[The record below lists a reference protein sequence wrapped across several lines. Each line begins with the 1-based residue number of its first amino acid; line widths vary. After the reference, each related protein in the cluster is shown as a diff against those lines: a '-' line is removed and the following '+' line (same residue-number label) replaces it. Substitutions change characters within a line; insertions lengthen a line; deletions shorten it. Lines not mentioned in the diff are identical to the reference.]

1 VKAPQVRRAMP
12 SSKTKTAHLI
22 QIRHRDEVEA
32 PITDWLQEAYE
43 FSEIDA
49 RRFAGIVAR
58 KQAALD
64 KPASKTRKV
73 GTKKADRKIAKKR

>member
-1 VKAPQVRRAMP
+1 MP

-22 QIRHRDEVEA
+22 QVRHRDEVEA
-32 PITDWLQEAYE
+32 PITDWLQEAYD

-73 GTKKADRKIAKKR
+73 GTKKAARKMAKKR